1 MNFEKLFKIREEF
14 IAKEIS
20 KNGIETK
27 DGLIELLDFLK
38 NNNYRMAVASS
49 SEEKNIRTYLDK
61 LNVIKDD
68 VVDYIPVSI
77 SKIKSIDK
85 QL

>member
-49 SEEKNIRTYLDK
+49 SEEKK
-61 LNVIKDD
+61 LGHI
-68 VVDYIPVSI
+68 
-77 SKIKSIDK
+77 
-85 QL
+85 